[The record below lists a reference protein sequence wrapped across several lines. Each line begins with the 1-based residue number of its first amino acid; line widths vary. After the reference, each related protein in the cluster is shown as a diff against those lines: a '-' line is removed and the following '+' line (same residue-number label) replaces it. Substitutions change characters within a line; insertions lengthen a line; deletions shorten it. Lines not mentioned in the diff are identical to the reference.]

1 MVEKPN
7 IILVFTD
14 QHRRDALG
22 CYGGIARSPHIDSLA
37 AEGTVFENAY
47 CVYPVCTPARASLQT
62 GDYPFR
68 HGMQNNLYQPGCVVH
83 ELPDSPRLLGRQLVS
98 QGYSAGLTGKWHLG
112 FGSASHR
119 DPWYRDHD
127 VESSVDTVA
136 YPAYYRSGSSLP
148 SDLGYEGDDFPG
160 HGGGGHNYKQYQDYL
175 AENGLRHVLKAE
187 GQGSSEVL
195 SPRES
200 TIDHFLTQRAQHF
213 IGRFAKRENPFF
225 FALNYWG
232 PHEPAYVPTKFLDR
246 YRHKELTL
254 WNSFN
259 EDQKTKP
266 MIHNMKRRK
275 ASWGEFEQ
283 GIRHVLAYGE
293 YIDDEIGRLITFLKE
308 KGIYDSSYIIF
319 TCDHGN
325 SLAAHGGLTDKGFH
339 MYEETVHIPLIV
351 KPPKGTRYRERVGE
365 FVNTTDLY
373 STILDI
379 AGVPREE
386 HERDGRSVLPL
397 ISGDV
402 ISDWPDHV
410 VAEFTGLG
418 YTACTQR
425 MIRRGDYKYVFT
437 AGDRG
442 ELYDLSQDPD
452 ELDNLHENP
461 AHKTR
466 LEGLQN
472 LLYEWLCERGDRFA
486 ADFRRYLNAVS
497 EGGVIGE
504 TT

>member
-22 CYGGIARSPHIDSLA
+22 CYGGIAQSPHIDSLA

-68 HGMQNNLYQPGCVVH
+68 HGMQNNMYQPGCVVH
-83 ELPDSPRLLGRQLVS
+83 ELPDSSRLLSRQLVS

-119 DPWYRDHD
+119 DPWYKDHD

-136 YPAYYRSGSSLP
+136 YPANYRSGSSLP
-148 SDLGYEGDDFPG
+148 TDLGYEGDDFPG
-160 HGGGGHNYKQYQDYL
+160 HGGGGH
-175 AENGLRHVLKAE
+175 R
-187 GQGSSEVL
+187 
-195 SPRES
+195 
-200 TIDHFLTQRAQHF
+200 
-213 IGRFAKRENPFF
+213 
-225 FALNYWG
+225 
-232 PHEPAYVPTKFLDR
+232 
-246 YRHKELTL
+246 ELTP

-308 KGIYDSSYIIF
+308 KGIFDSSYIIF

-325 SLAAHGGLTDKGFH
+325 SLGAHGGLTDKGFH

-351 KPPKGTRYRERVGE
+351 KPPKGTRYTERVGE
-365 FVNTTDLY
+365 LVNTTDLY

-397 ISGDV
+397 ISGDAV
-402 ISDWPDHV
+402 SDWPDHV

-425 MIRRGDYKYVFT
+425 MIRQGDYKYVFT
-437 AGDRG
+437 A
-442 ELYDLSQDPD
+442 
-452 ELDNLHENP
+452 
-461 AHKTR
+461 
-466 LEGLQN
+466 
-472 LLYEWLCERGDRFA
+472 
-486 ADFRRYLNAVS
+486 DFSRYLNALS
-497 EGGVIGE
+497 EGGIIGE